1 MADINQVRDMLPGVQ
16 STVWLNTGTCGPLPT
31 LAYDAMHAELLSD
44 LTKARIDQE
53 HFPHIMELREGVREA
68 VAGGLGV
75 AAEDI
80 AITNR
85 TTEGM
90 YVAIMGYP
98 WRAGDELI
106 LSNIE
111 HPGGLLPAFLAK
123 KRFGVRLRVADVGL
137 GGGDPAEIVR
147 AFEEKVTP
155 RTRMIV
161 ISHVSYTTGATLPVQ
176 AIAEMARSHDVL
188 MAVDAAQSF
197 GAFELDTHA
206 LGVDFYACPGQKWMC
221 GPDGSGSLYVR
232 PESLGEIEQNFAGG
246 IECGL
251 ARLLR
256 RHVCAGPRR
265 RALRHR
271 RLEPGR
277 AGRPA
282 GGHQLD
288 RQRPGHR
295 LDDRPHQAAG
305 QPHLRR
311 ADAPQGRQRR
321 DPARGAGGSGRLQR
335 GRRHGPTLTQRLA
348 DEHNVTIRYVTKY
361 INNPDAPRVSVGFYN
376 TEEDIA
382 KFADG
387 IKAIQKSL

>member
-1 MADINQVRDMLPGVQ
+1 MTDINQVRDMLPGVQ
-16 STVWLNTGTCGPLPT
+16 DTVWLNTGTCGPLPT
-31 LAYDAMHAELLSD
+31 VAYDAMHAELMSD
-44 LTKARIDQE
+44 LTKARIDQT
-53 HFPHIMELREGVREA
+53 HFPHIFELRSGVREA
-68 VAGGLGV
+68 VAVGLGV
-75 AAEDI
+75 PAEDI

-123 KRFGVRLRVADVGL
+123 KRFGVRLRIADVGL

-147 AFEEKVTP
+147 AFEQKITP

-197 GAFELDTHA
+197 GAFELDAHA

-246 IECGL
+246 IEWGPIDYYGGTYVPARGGERFDTGGWNLGVLAGQQAATSWIVNDLGMAWTTGRIQQLANHTYDEL
-251 ARLLR
+251 ARLKGVSIVTPREAL
-256 RHVCAGPRR
+256 AGLI
-265 RALRHR
+265 AFNV
-271 RLEPGR
+271 EGV
-277 AGRPA
+277 
-282 GGHQLD
+282 D
-288 RQRPGHR
+288 
-295 LDDRPHQAAG
+295 
-305 QPHLRR
+305 
-311 ADAPQGRQRR
+311 
-321 DPARGAGGSGRLQR
+321 
-335 GRRHGPTLTQRLA
+335 GPTLTERLA
-348 DEHNVTIRYVTKY
+348 TEHNVTIRYVTKC
-361 INNPDAPRVSVGFYN
+361 INNPDAARVSVGFYN

-382 KFADG
+382 KFTDG
-387 IKAIQKSL
+387 IQAIQKSL